1 MKPLCLKM
9 NAFGTFAKET
19 VIDFRTIGTKDVFL
33 ITGNTGSGKTTIFD
47 AISFALYGEGSGGN
61 KRREMKNIHSDYV
74 SEKRKT
80 FRQIIVRT
88 SGKRI
93 HH

>member
-33 ITGNTGSGKTTIFD
+33 ITGNTGSGKQPFLMQ
-47 AISFALYGEGSGGN
+47 F
-61 KRREMKNIHSDYV
+61 HSP
-74 SEKRKT
+74 
-80 FRQIIVRT
+80 FM
-88 SGKRI
+88 GKEVAEI
-93 HH
+93 NAVK